1 VPAEPAPAIQDLWHA
16 ATYMFE
22 IKPAMFHSVFIRGSI
37 TALYLSY
44 RGVTIRVAR
53 GSLPDITNPMH
64 LVLFARSTQS
74 MQDDFEIQVPD
85 RSQTATGP
93 STSSPRHCAW
103 SWTRSYDAKPAS
115 SSTRSTSR
123 M

>member
-85 RSQTATGP
+85 RYQHGCCTGAEVMEFVFYVLKQVFGP
-93 STSSPRHCAW
+93 NLR
-103 SWTRSYDAKPAS
+103 DGNGN
-115 SSTRSTSR
+115 
-123 M
+123 